1 MSITNLYK
9 NDALVFQ
16 RSRSGY
22 NFDFGKCIER
32 ALISEKE
39 HLLSRSSNIFPL
51 PIKLLLTQFHI
62 MKKNNDEKTNVIG

>member
-39 HLLSRSSNIFPL
+39 HISFAHKIIINTISYN
-51 PIKLLLTQFHI
+51 
-62 MKKNNDEKTNVIG
+62 EKE